1 MKSLKNDVKAWLLLC
16 SGLGTILFL
25 MGSTFY
31 IVVSQSLGLYS
42 MGGEESQFSLEYWQ
56 AVLNSPVFQN
66 SYIYSVKVSLL
77 GAILSII
84 VAYPIAMWLRKK
96 LPAKVT
102 IITIL
107 RAPMLVPGL
116 VAAFLFV
123 NMISYHGILNEVFV
137 YLGIWDEPK
146 TLQNDEFGWGVVILQ
161 MWKNIPFALI
171 LIGGAVNSLKTDLLD
186 AAANLGSNPW
196 QRFRYVIFPLTLG
209 AVQVSFILIFIGAL
223 GDFAFYSIAGPRSTY
238 SLARLMQMS
247 AYEFEEW
254 NQSAVMALTIML
266 TSAFFTIL
274 VSLLIK
280 PLAVKRGEVKMNSSL
295 IFFILANFIW
305 LFLPFLMAGL
315 WSLVDPAKPWS
326 YPDIFPQSLSFERWK
341 IVWETTSLP
350 EAMFNSYTIAPT
362 VSLITIL
369 LSLPTAYAFGRM
381 EFRGKK
387 LAELLTLI
395 PLVIPGMI
403 IALFFSRMLLDLNI
417 NNPFIGIV
425 IGHVVLTLP
434 YAIRILS
441 AGFSSV
447 PQDLIDA
454 SRDLGASKF
463 TVFKDVYMPML
474 KPSFLASIIFCLV
487 KSIEEFAIAF
497 VIGSPDFITVPTI
510 LYSFLGYSF
519 IRPNAAVVSI
529 ILLVPNIILM
539 MIIEKLLKGNYLS
552 QSTGK
557 A

>member
-1 MKSLKNDVKAWLLLC
+1 MKSLKNDIKAWLLLC

-77 GAILSII
+77 VAILSII

-123 NMISYHGILNEVFV
+123 NMISYHGIL
-137 YLGIWDEPK
+137 
-146 TLQNDEFGWGVVILQ
+146 
-161 MWKNIPFALI
+161 
-171 LIGGAVNSLKTDLLD
+171 
-186 AAANLGSNPW
+186 
-196 QRFRYVIFPLTLG
+196 IFPLTLS
-209 AVQVSFILIFIGAL
+209 AIQVSFILIFIGAL

-280 PLAVKRGEVKMNSSL
+280 PLAVKRGEVK
-295 IFFILANFIW
+295 
-305 LFLPFLMAGL
+305 
-315 WSLVDPAKPWS
+315 
-326 YPDIFPQSLSFERWK
+326 
-341 IVWETTSLP
+341 
-350 EAMFNSYTIAPT
+350 
-362 VSLITIL
+362 
-369 LSLPTAYAFGRM
+369 
-381 EFRGKK
+381 
-387 LAELLTLI
+387 
-395 PLVIPGMI
+395 
-403 IALFFSRMLLDLNI
+403 
-417 NNPFIGIV
+417 
-425 IGHVVLTLP
+425 
-434 YAIRILS
+434 
-441 AGFSSV
+441 
-447 PQDLIDA
+447 
-454 SRDLGASKF
+454 
-463 TVFKDVYMPML
+463 
-474 KPSFLASIIFCLV
+474 
-487 KSIEEFAIAF
+487 
-497 VIGSPDFITVPTI
+497 
-510 LYSFLGYSF
+510 
-519 IRPNAAVVSI
+519 
-529 ILLVPNIILM
+529 
-539 MIIEKLLKGNYLS
+539 
-552 QSTGK
+552 
-557 A
+557 

>member
-186 AAANLGSNPW
+186 AAANLGSSPW

-247 AYEFEEW
+247 AYEFEE
-254 NQSAVMALTIML
+254 
-266 TSAFFTIL
+266 
-274 VSLLIK
+274 
-280 PLAVKRGEVKMNSSL
+280 
-295 IFFILANFIW
+295 
-305 LFLPFLMAGL
+305 
-315 WSLVDPAKPWS
+315 
-326 YPDIFPQSLSFERWK
+326 
-341 IVWETTSLP
+341 
-350 EAMFNSYTIAPT
+350 
-362 VSLITIL
+362 
-369 LSLPTAYAFGRM
+369 
-381 EFRGKK
+381 
-387 LAELLTLI
+387 
-395 PLVIPGMI
+395 
-403 IALFFSRMLLDLNI
+403 
-417 NNPFIGIV
+417 
-425 IGHVVLTLP
+425 
-434 YAIRILS
+434 
-441 AGFSSV
+441 
-447 PQDLIDA
+447 
-454 SRDLGASKF
+454 
-463 TVFKDVYMPML
+463 
-474 KPSFLASIIFCLV
+474 
-487 KSIEEFAIAF
+487 
-497 VIGSPDFITVPTI
+497 
-510 LYSFLGYSF
+510 
-519 IRPNAAVVSI
+519 
-529 ILLVPNIILM
+529 
-539 MIIEKLLKGNYLS
+539 
-552 QSTGK
+552 
-557 A
+557 

>member
-1 MKSLKNDVKAWLLLC
+1 MKSIKNDVKAWLLLC

-171 LIGGAVNSLKTDLLD
+171 LIG
-186 AAANLGSNPW
+186 
-196 QRFRYVIFPLTLG
+196 

-280 PLAVKRGEVKMNSSL
+280 PLAVKRGEVK
-295 IFFILANFIW
+295 
-305 LFLPFLMAGL
+305 
-315 WSLVDPAKPWS
+315 
-326 YPDIFPQSLSFERWK
+326 
-341 IVWETTSLP
+341 
-350 EAMFNSYTIAPT
+350 
-362 VSLITIL
+362 
-369 LSLPTAYAFGRM
+369 
-381 EFRGKK
+381 
-387 LAELLTLI
+387 
-395 PLVIPGMI
+395 
-403 IALFFSRMLLDLNI
+403 
-417 NNPFIGIV
+417 
-425 IGHVVLTLP
+425 
-434 YAIRILS
+434 
-441 AGFSSV
+441 
-447 PQDLIDA
+447 
-454 SRDLGASKF
+454 
-463 TVFKDVYMPML
+463 
-474 KPSFLASIIFCLV
+474 
-487 KSIEEFAIAF
+487 
-497 VIGSPDFITVPTI
+497 
-510 LYSFLGYSF
+510 
-519 IRPNAAVVSI
+519 
-529 ILLVPNIILM
+529 
-539 MIIEKLLKGNYLS
+539 
-552 QSTGK
+552 
-557 A
+557 